1 MRSYFRFARREEAN
15 AGLVGSRL
23 SKLSSTIFVVERRT
37 MHSQGAPSND
47 QKRVRRG
54 LQGGEAKGYDA
65 NRSHRRERKFG
76 VILLEVGEPFVCW
89 GRHVERA
96 HGLYWGNGAHGKWCV
111 DL

>member
-1 MRSYFRFARREEAN
+1 
-15 AGLVGSRL
+15 
-23 SKLSSTIFVVERRT
+23 